1 MRAENSFIPAPG
13 VGETTERRLWA
24 HGVTHWDD
32 FDASAPGVG
41 DATAENVRAFIADA
55 RRALDAD
62 DTRFFA
68 ETFPN
73 NALWRLYE
81 NLAGDVAFFDI
92 ETTGLDK
99 RASDVTTVSVHR
111 GGSTET
117 LVRGD
122 DLTAANLADSLDAAM
137 VVSFN
142 GKRFDQ
148 PFLEHEFGVDVDAPH
163 LDLMYLC
170 RRLDL
175 TGGLK
180 QVERDLGVDRGGMD
194 IDGREAVELWHRYE
208 DGDEAA
214 LDRLVEYNRYDARNL
229 QTLLETVCERL
240 HCEVFEPHVGAE
252 R

>member
-1 MRAENSFIPAPG
+1 MRAENSFIPVPG
-13 VGETTERRLWA
+13 VGERTERRLWQ

-41 DATAENVRAFIADA
+41 EKTAENVYSFIDDA
-55 RRALDAD
+55 RAALDAN
-62 DTRFFA
+62 DTQFFA

-81 NLAGDVAFFDI
+81 NVSGDVAFFDI

-99 RASDVTTVSVHR
+99 RSSDVTTVSVHH
-111 GGSTET
+111 GGSTNT
-117 LVRGD
+117 LVQGD
-122 DLTAANLADSLDAAM
+122 DLTGENLADLLDASV

-148 PFLEHEFGVDVDAPH
+148 PFIEHNYDVDVDAPH

-180 QVERDLGVDRGGMD
+180 QVEQDLGIDRGGMD
-194 IDGREAVELWHRYE
+194 VDGREAVRLWHRYQN
-208 DGDEAA
+208 GDAAA
-214 LDRLVEYNRYDARNL
+214 LDRLVEYNRYDAQNL
-229 QTLLETVCERL
+229 QALLDTVTGRL
-240 HCEVFEPHVGAE
+240 HDDVFEPHV
-252 R
+252 

>member
-13 VGETTERRLWA
+13 VGETTERRLWE

-41 DATAENVRAFIADA
+41 EKTAASVHSFIEDA
-55 RRALDAD
+55 RAALDD
-62 DTRFFA
+62 RDTGFFA
-68 ETFPN
+68 EALPN

-81 NLAGDVAFFDI
+81 NVADDVAFFDI

-99 RASDVTTVSVHR
+99 RGSDVTTVSVHHA
-111 GGSTET
+111 GDTTT

-122 DLTAANLADSLDAAM
+122 DLTSENLADLLDAAL

-148 PFLEHEFGVDVDAPH
+148 PFLEHNYDVAVDAPH
-163 LDLMYLC
+163 LDLLYLC

-180 QVERDLGVDRGGMD
+180 QVEQDLGVDRGGID
-194 IDGREAVELWHRYE
+194 VDGREAVRLWHRYE
-208 DGDEAA
+208 GGDEAA

-229 QTLLETVCERL
+229 ETLLDAVSGRL
-240 HCEVFEPHVGAE
+240 HDEIFAPHA
-252 R
+252 

>member
-1 MRAENSFIPAPG
+1 MRVENSFIPAPG
-13 VGETTERRLWA
+13 VGETTERRLWE
-24 HGVTHWDD
+24 HGVTHWED

-41 DATAENVRAFIADA
+41 ETTAENVYSFIGDA
-55 RRALDAD
+55 RDALDRG
-62 DTRFFA
+62 DTQYFA
-68 ETFPN
+68 EAFPN

-81 NLAGDVAFFDI
+81 NVAGDVAFFDI

-99 RASDVTTVSVHR
+99 RGSDVTTVSVHH
-111 GGSTET
+111 GGDTST

-122 DLTAANLADSLDAAM
+122 DLTAENLADLLDASL

-148 PFLEHEFGVDVDAPH
+148 PFLEHNYDVDVDAPH

-180 QVERDLGVDRGGMD
+180 QVEVDLGIDRGGMD
-194 IDGREAVELWHRYE
+194 VDGREAVRLWHRYE

-214 LDRLVEYNRYDARNL
+214 LDRLVEYNRYDAQNL
-229 QTLLETVCERL
+229 QTLLDAVAGRL
-240 HCEVFEPHVGAE
+240 HEEVFEPHA
-252 R
+252 

>member
-1 MRAENSFIPAPG
+1 MRVENSFIPAPG
-13 VGETTERRLWA
+13 VGETMERRLWE

-32 FDASAPGVG
+32 FDADAPGVG
-41 DATAENVRAFIADA
+41 EVTAENVHAFIDDA
-55 RRALDAD
+55 RAALDAG

-68 ETFPN
+68 EAFPN

-81 NLAGDVAFFDI
+81 NVAGDVAYFDI

-99 RASDVTTVSVHR
+99 RSSDVTTVSVHR

-117 LVRGD
+117 LVQGD
-122 DLTAANLADSLDAAM
+122 DLTGQNLAELLDAPL

-148 PFLEHEFGVDVDAPH
+148 PFVEHNFDVSVDAPH

-180 QVERDLGVDRGGMD
+180 QIERDLGIDRDGMNV
-194 IDGREAVELWHRYE
+194 DGREAVRLWHRYE

-214 LDRLVEYNRYDARNL
+214 LDKLVEYNRYDTQNL
-229 QTLLETVCERL
+229 QTLLDTVAGRL
-240 HCEVFEPHVGAE
+240 HEDVFESHA
-252 R
+252 